1 MGLSAGCGRFQTCSE
16 DLVFASI
23 TIRRLSAAGVYRY
36 AAPQRCDKQCCAR
49 ALMEVLGK
57 ADLEQPSERS
67 GKLDEIVNT
76 SLSASWKTADA
87 TRSINALLA
96 S

>member
-23 TIRRLSAAGVYRY
+23 TIRRLSAAGIYRY
-36 AAPQRCDKQCCAR
+36 AAPQRCGKQSCSR

-57 ADLEQPSERS
+57 ADFEQASERS
-67 GKLDEIVNT
+67 GKLDEI
-76 SLSASWKTADA
+76 S
-87 TRSINALLA
+87 
-96 S
+96 

>member
-36 AAPQRCDKQCCAR
+36 AAPQGCDKQCCAR

-67 GKLDEIVNT
+67 GKLDEI
-76 SLSASWKTADA
+76 S
-87 TRSINALLA
+87 
-96 S
+96 